1 MKKFKITITGIM
13 ELDEEQEK
21 IRHRPLDVIA
31 KQEAEEIAE
40 QLYRPYVEVEEMEEN
55 QWKKLNI

>member
-55 QWKKLNI
+55 Q